1 MTSGLGRPLPL
12 RLQVLGSI
20 LAVLLPSMAVMF
32 LYYPWQQEQ
41 NARTLFREQA
51 ETTTRAF
58 SMAAADA
65 LARGDTA
72 DLRETVQWA
81 AGDPALV
88 YALVVDPYGRPV
100 HRYDPIRVNPHVPP
114 GAVTAGVR
122 EVNEWVEVAVPV
134 NYRGRALGSVRVGFS
149 PGVQEEDILQER
161 VVTATLGLFLL
172 GLGIVTSFYLAA
184 RIVGPIGSLRRATS
198 EIAKGN
204 YRVSLPSGGSTE
216 LDALSDSFS
225 AMAAELQETTDR
237 LVSTRDDALAAERAK
252 ADFLATMSHEIRTPM
267 NGVIGMLTL
276 LLDTELDRSQREYGQ
291 TAHRSAEALLA
302 VINDILDFSK
312 IEAGKLELELIDFE
326 LRHTLE
332 DVMGLMGE
340 RASAKRLELGTVVHE
355 GVPDVL
361 RGDPVRL
368 RQVMFNLVGNALKFT
383 ERGEVVVR
391 VELEEESDESVRL
404 RFEVS
409 DTGPGIAPEVQQ
421 RLFTPFTQADATTTR
436 RYGGSGLG
444 LAICRR
450 LVEMMR
456 GEIGVRSRL
465 GEGSTFWFTCRFGHS
480 PRMTEQPER
489 WSGSLTGARAL
500 VVDDHRASR
509 QDVEAQL
516 GRWGLDTVAV
526 PDASRALMLLRS
538 SAAQGAPFDVALID
552 MHMPGTDGMQLG
564 RDIKA
569 DPGVAPTRLILLTS
583 IGTRGQ
589 ARDAQEAGFE
599 AFLTKPLR
607 QSALHDCLVTLLGRS
622 DAESEHVPTTVAPA
636 LITRHTLAEARSARR
651 ARVLVAEDHPV
662 NQLVAVGLLE
672 RFGYRADVVS
682 NGREAVE
689 AVNRSRYDLVLMD
702 CQMPEMDGFEATR
715 RIRQSEPRGRRL
727 PILAL
732 TADATQHGQEECM
745 GCGMDDYV
753 TKPIDRAQLREA
765 LLRWLPAELDEGPE
779 EAEQPKPKPS
789 PAVLQMSQL
798 SSLVGDDPAKIR
810 RYLELFASTTGTLMG
825 QIGASI
831 DRREAPGL
839 YRLSHTLKGSCGNI
853 GAVEMAGLARQL
865 EEAAAAE
872 DWSQAGAVWRE
883 LEGSFERTRAMAAD
897 V

>member
-1 MTSGLGRPLPL
+1 M
-12 RLQVLGSI
+12 LGSI

-41 NARTLFREQA
+41 IAQSLFREQA
-51 ETTTRAF
+51 ETTTRAL
-58 SMAAADA
+58 SMTAADA
-65 LARGDTA
+65 LARGDSA
-72 DLRETVQWA
+72 DLREAMLSA

-88 YALVVDPYGRPV
+88 YALVLDPSGNPI
-100 HRYDPIRVNPHVPP
+100 HRYDPIRVNPDARP
-114 GAVTAGVR
+114 GAPRAGVR
-122 EVNEWVEVAVPV
+122 EVEGWVEAVAPV
-134 NYRGRALGSVRVGFS
+134 NHRGRVVGSVQVGYS
-149 PGVQEEDILQER
+149 PGVQEEEILQER

-172 GLGIVTSFYLAA
+172 GLGILTSFYLAA
-184 RIVGPIGSLRRATS
+184 RIVGPITSLRQATD
-198 EIAKGN
+198 EITQGN

-216 LDALSDSFS
+216 LGALSDSFS
-225 AMAAELQETTDR
+225 AMAAQLQVTTGR
-237 LVSTRDDALAAERAK
+237 LVSARDDALAAEKAK

-267 NGVIGMLTL
+267 NGVIGMLGL
-276 LLDTELDRSQREYGQ
+276 LLDTELDRSQKEYAQ

-312 IEAGKLELELIDFE
+312 IEAGKLDLELIDFE

-340 RASAKRLELGTVVHE
+340 RATAKGLELGALVHE

-368 RQVMFNLVGNALKFT
+368 RQILFNLVGNALKFT
-383 ERGEVVVR
+383 DVGEVVVR
-391 VELEEESDESVRL
+391 VEPELETDESIRL

-444 LAICRR
+444 LAISRR
-450 LVEMMR
+450 LVEKMG
-456 GEIGVRSRL
+456 GEIGVRSDP
-465 GEGSTFWFTCRFGHS
+465 GDGSTFWFTVRFGRS
-480 PRMTEQPER
+480 PRMAEQPQR
-489 WSGSLTGARAL
+489 WTGSLTGYRAL

-509 QDVEAQL
+509 QDLEAQL

-526 PDASRALMLLRS
+526 PDAARGLMLLRS
-538 SAAQGAPFDVALID
+538 SAAQGSPFDIALID

-564 RDIKA
+564 RDIRA
-569 DPGVAPTRLILLTS
+569 DPAIASTRLVLLTS

-589 ARDAQEAGFE
+589 ARDAQDAGFA

-607 QSALHDCLVTLLGRS
+607 QSALHDCLVTLFGRAG
-622 DAESEHVPTTVAPA
+622 AETGDRPPPAPA
-636 LITRHTLAEARSARR
+636 LITRHTLAEARSSRR
-651 ARVLVAEDHPV
+651 ARILVAEDNTT

-672 RFGYRADVVS
+672 RLGYRADVVA

-689 AVNRSRYDLVLMD
+689 AVGRSRYDLVLMD

-715 RIRQSEPRGRRL
+715 AIRQSEPPGRRL

-732 TADATQHGQEECM
+732 TADATAQGREQCM
-745 GCGMDDYV
+745 GSGMDDYV
-753 TKPIDRAQLREA
+753 TKPIDRGRLREA
-765 LLRWLPAELDEGPE
+765 MLRWLPPELEPDAV
-779 EAEQPKPKPS
+779 EAERPEPKAQP
-789 PAVLQMSQL
+789 AAFQLTQL

-810 RYLELFASTTGTLMG
+810 RYLELFASTTGTLMD
-825 QIGASI
+825 QIGSSI
-831 DRREAPGL
+831 DRQEAPGL
-839 YRLSHTLKGSCGNI
+839 RRLSHTLKGACGNI

-865 EEAAAAE
+865 EQAAAAE
-872 DWSQAGAVWRE
+872 DWIQAGAVWRE
-883 LEGSFERTRAMAAD
+883 LEGSFDRTRAMAAN